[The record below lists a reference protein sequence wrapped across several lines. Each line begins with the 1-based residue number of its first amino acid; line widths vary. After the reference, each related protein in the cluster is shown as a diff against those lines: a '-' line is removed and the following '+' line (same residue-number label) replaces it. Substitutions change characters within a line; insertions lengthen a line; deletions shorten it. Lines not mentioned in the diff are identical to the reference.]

1 MGPEHVNGDPGLG
14 RGIGGWGLLF
24 HLKIFWAKESSYE
37 FSPLLS
43 HFRLLPSVATLS
55 SSTPALGGCCCCSA
69 PVFAFG
75 VSSCDPCRVRD
86 AVILCLFQLPS

>member
-1 MGPEHVNGDPGLG
+1 MGIQGWAEGL
-14 RGIGGWGLLF
+14 GGWGLLF
-24 HLKIFWAKESSYE
+24 HLKIFWAKESSSE

-43 HFRLLPSVATLS
+43 HFCLLPSVATFS
-55 SSTPALGGCCCCSA
+55 SSASAPGGCCCCCA

-75 VSSCDPCRVRD
+75 VSSCDPCRVPD